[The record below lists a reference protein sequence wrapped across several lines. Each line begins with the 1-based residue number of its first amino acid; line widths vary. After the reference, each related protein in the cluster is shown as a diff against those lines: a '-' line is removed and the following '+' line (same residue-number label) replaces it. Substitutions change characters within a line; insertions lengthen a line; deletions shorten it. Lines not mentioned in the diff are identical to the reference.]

1 MACKDCIHE
10 DLCMDKFKKQYPS
23 YANKNIT
30 VDDCEHFKDKA
41 DFVEVCRCR
50 DCIHAV
56 ELDKH
61 CELNRFAYKH
71 CVMWKGEEEKNVWHK
86 YKKCYKDYSIVEP
99 DDFCS
104 YGERAVNYESS
115 KTDTERG

>member
-1 MACKDCIHE
+1 MATCKDCLYYEVCPLGLAIQGKTGTC
-10 DLCMDKFKKQYPS
+10 LKFK
-23 YANKNIT
+23 N
-30 VDDCEHFKDKA
+30 KA

-86 YKKCYKDYSIVEP
+86 YKKYYKDYSIVEP

-104 YGERAVNYESS
+104 YGER
-115 KTDTERG
+115 K